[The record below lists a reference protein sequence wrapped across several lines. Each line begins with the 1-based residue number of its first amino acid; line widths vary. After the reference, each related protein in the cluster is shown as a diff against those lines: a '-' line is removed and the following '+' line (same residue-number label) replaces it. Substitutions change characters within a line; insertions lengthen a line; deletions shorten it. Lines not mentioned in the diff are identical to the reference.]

1 MTNNITRVQEEA
13 GARVPEIV
21 REVPWTR
28 VVAAGSLLAGAF
40 LLFSGRRRAAMAAA
54 VTGAA
59 VAALEKPE
67 VVKEIWENTP
77 KYLRRGQEF
86 LLRAENVVEDLKAKG
101 ERLREMMSRV

>member
-1 MTNNITRVQEEA
+1 
-13 GARVPEIV
+13 
-21 REVPWTR
+21 
-28 VVAAGSLLAGAF
+28 
-40 LLFSGRRRAAMAAA
+40 MAAA